1 MFAHFRQEVE
11 PFPCHTTII
20 KTNLF
25 IGNKL
30 GRRKNGLSQLSP
42 LHQTRS
48 KAWSSRCPLC
58 WRVWSEPARGFLKS
72 ASHQKISLGFS
83 TLLDLAIWVL
93 QNCVPPN
100 LILKW
105 WSKSVKIWLRKTP
118 PWFQSCWERCSAFS
132 TAASSIHISSCSLLS
147 MERPR
152 FWILVFGIMILDYN
166 YSRGWCW
173 LSKYIIWTKQ

>member
-1 MFAHFRQEVE
+1 MLLIGSWGGEVGSRAHCILRKEETKKRQKWKKLAPRCKHPSLGWSAECNCLLHCTQRGRSTGWTSPKIYISPYHILHTQSYISRMFAHFREEVE

-20 KTNLF
+20 KTHLF

-72 ASHQKISLGFS
+72 ASH
-83 TLLDLAIWVL
+83 
-93 QNCVPPN
+93 
-100 LILKW
+100 
-105 WSKSVKIWLRKTP
+105 
-118 PWFQSCWERCSAFS
+118 
-132 TAASSIHISSCSLLS
+132 
-147 MERPR
+147 
-152 FWILVFGIMILDYN
+152 
-166 YSRGWCW
+166 
-173 LSKYIIWTKQ
+173 